1 MRASIDPPP
10 NAAPSIR
17 EGKVMPPQNPDLEGT
32 TPIPVWFV
40 GNTETIQKPAY
51 GKPMLFWVHR
61 GLTGEPPGLSL

>member
-1 MRASIDPPP
+1 MECGKFHACVDRPPP

-40 GNTETIQKPAY
+40 GNTETIQKPAS
-51 GKPMLFWVHR
+51 G
-61 GLTGEPPGLSL
+61 TQA